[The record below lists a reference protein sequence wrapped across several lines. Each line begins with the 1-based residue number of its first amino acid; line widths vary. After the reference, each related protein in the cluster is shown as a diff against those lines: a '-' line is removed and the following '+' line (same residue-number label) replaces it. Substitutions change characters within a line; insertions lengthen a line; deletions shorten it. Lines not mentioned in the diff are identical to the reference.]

1 MYFAASARGLHIRRG
16 YDWFSAAVRAGASRR
31 VLVPLG
37 NAPWVGPVTGAP
49 VDVLAARWVAELAA
63 HPNGMHEIRAGAVNA
78 RERPLVAFAA
88 SYELAKA
95 IADAH
100 NCSAAVAELIEAATA
115 CVENGGQLV
124 SPGLAAARVDR
135 LRAALARCKGAAL

>member
-1 MYFAASARGLHIRRG
+1 MSAP
-16 YDWFSAAVRAGASRR
+16 A
-31 VLVPLG
+31 
-37 NAPWVGPVTGAP
+37 
-49 VDVLAARWVAELAA
+49 DVLAARWVAELAV

-100 NCSAAVAELIEAATA
+100 NRSAAVAELIEAADAFFDGANTWPEA
-115 CVENGGQLV
+115 AKLEQLRR
-124 SPGLAAARVDR
+124 ARV
-135 LRAALARCKGAAL
+135 RCKGGAA